1 MNFSTLFRLEE
12 NLHLDKKTLVNLRWI
27 AIIGQLIAINF
38 VYFFLKLDLPI
49 IETHIII
56 SIGFITNIV
65 LQFKIRTNQL
75 KDLNSALFLVYD
87 LLQLTI
93 LLYLTGGIFNP
104 FSLLIIVPT
113 IVSSTF
119 LSMGTTIILGT
130 LTIGLLFFLKDY
142 HKILPG
148 LDVYS
153 FNFPEYYLAGAL
165 VSIIIGLVFLSYFG
179 IKFSGETKKRSEA
192 LDKLQQVM
200 AKEYELDSLGG
211 LAAAAAHS
219 LGTPLATISV
229 VAKELKKE
237 IGDNSQYSKDLDLLI
252 SQAKR
257 CSDIL
262 KKISKKEISDDQFIN
277 LTKVGDLLEEI
288 IISFQESSV
297 KKITLFENEDKNK
310 INIKRS
316 PEIVYGLRNF
326 IGNAV
331 KFGNKEIS
339 IKLIS
344 DNQTLVLIINDD
356 GPGFAEDIIKLIGEP
371 YLKSKSKKINN
382 KSGLGLGIFL
392 GKTLLERK
400 KARLSFFNSDKTKG
414 ASVHI
419 SWNISD
425 IKINLM

>member
-27 AIIGQLIAINF
+27 AITGQVIAINF

-331 KFGNKEIS
+331 KFANKEIS
-339 IKLIS
+339 IKLMS
-344 DNQTLVLIINDD
+344 DNQTLVLIISDD

-419 SWNISD
+419 SWNILD
-425 IKINLM
+425 IKN

>member
-1 MNFSTLFRLEE
+1 MNLSTLFRLEE

-27 AIIGQLIAINF
+27 AIIGQIIAINF

-49 IETHIII
+49 VETHIII

-65 LQFKIRTNQL
+65 LQFKIKTNQL
-75 KDLNSALFLVYD
+75 RDLNSALFLIYD
-87 LLQLTI
+87 LLQLSV

-104 FSLLIIVPT
+104 FSLLIIIPT

-130 LTIGLLFFLKDY
+130 LTIGLLFFLKEY
-142 HKILPG
+142 HEILPG
-148 LDVYS
+148 FGIHN
-153 FNFPEYYLAGAL
+153 FNFPEYYVAGAL
-165 VSIIIGLVFLSYFG
+165 VSIIIGLVFLGYFG

-200 AKEYELDSLGG
+200 AKEYELESLGG
-211 LAAAAAHS
+211 QAAAAAHS

-237 IGDNSQYSKDLDLLI
+237 IGDKSTYSKDLDLLI

-257 CSDIL
+257 CSEIL
-262 KKISKKEISDDQFIN
+262 KQISKKEISDDQFIN
-277 LTKVGDLLEEI
+277 LIKVEDLLEEI
-288 IISFQESSV
+288 IISFAENSD
-297 KKITLFENEDKNK
+297 KKITLLNDKDRNK

-326 IGNAV
+326 IGNAI
-331 KFGNKEIS
+331 KFADEKINIELTSDDKTLTL
-339 IKLIS
+339 LI
-344 DNQTLVLIINDD
+344 DDD
-356 GPGFAEDIIKLIGEP
+356 GPGFAEDVINLIGEP
-371 YLKSKSKKINN
+371 YLKSKSKKINS
-382 KSGLGLGIFL
+382 KAGLGLGIFL

-400 KARLSFFNSDKTKG
+400 KARLIFFNKGNLKG
-414 ASVHI
+414 ASVKV
-419 SWNISD
+419 SWNVLD
-425 IKINLM
+425 IKN

>member
-38 VYFFLKLDLPI
+38 VHFYLKLDLPY

-56 SIGFITNIV
+56 FIGLITNIV
-65 LQFKIRTNQL
+65 LQFNIRTNQL
-75 KDLNSALFLVYD
+75 KDLSSSLFLVYD
-87 LLQLTI
+87 LLQLSA

-104 FSLLIIVPT
+104 FALLIIIPT

-130 LTIGLLFFLKDY
+130 LTIGLLFVLKEY

-148 LDVYS
+148 LDVYN
-153 FNFPEYYLAGAL
+153 FNFPEYYLTGAL

-179 IKFSGETKKRSEA
+179 IRFSGETKKRSEA

-200 AKEYELDSLGG
+200 AKEYELDSLDGQ
-211 LAAAAAHS
+211 AAAAAHS

-237 IGDNSQYSKDLDLLI
+237 IGDKSKYSKDLDLLI
-252 SQAKR
+252 SQSKR

-277 LTKVGDLLEEI
+277 LIKAESLLEEI
-288 IISFQESSV
+288 IISFEETSD
-297 KKITLFENEDKNK
+297 KKITLLENEDKNK

-316 PEIVYGLRNF
+316 PEIVFGLRNF
-326 IGNAV
+326 IGNAI
-331 KFGNKEIS
+331 KFADREVR

-344 DNQTLVLIINDD
+344 DEKKLVLIVNDD

-371 YLKSKSKKINN
+371 YLKSRSKQITDKA
-382 KSGLGLGIFL
+382 GLGLGIFL

-400 KARLSFFNSDKTKG
+400 NAQLTFFNKEDLKG
-414 ASVHI
+414 ATVKIVWSI
-419 SWNISD
+419 LD
-425 IKINLM
+425 IKN

>member
-27 AIIGQLIAINF
+27 AIIGQLFAINF
-38 VYFFLKLDLPI
+38 VYFYLELNLPV
-49 IETHIII
+49 IETHIIVF
-56 SIGFITNIV
+56 IGFITNIV
-65 LQFKIRTNQL
+65 LQFIIRTNQL
-75 KDLNSALFLVYD
+75 KDLSSSLFLAYD
-87 LLQLTI
+87 LVQLST
-93 LLYLTGGIFNP
+93 LLYLTGGILNP
-104 FSLLIIVPT
+104 FALLIIIPT

-130 LTIGLLFFLKDY
+130 LTIGLLFILKEY
-142 HKILPG
+142 HRILPG

-153 FNFPEYYLAGAL
+153 FSFPEYYLAGAL

-179 IKFSGETKKRSEA
+179 IRFSGETKKRSEA

-211 LAAAAAHS
+211 QAAAAAHS

-237 IGDNSQYSKDLDLLI
+237 IGDKSKHSKDLDLLI

-262 KKISKKEISDDQFIN
+262 KQISKKEIREDQFIN
-277 LTKVGDLLEEI
+277 LIKVEDLLEEI
-288 IISFQESSV
+288 IVSFKETSN
-297 KKITLFENEDKNK
+297 KKITLLENDDKNK

-326 IGNAV
+326 IGNAI
-331 KFGNKEIS
+331 KFADKEVR
-339 IKLIS
+339 IKLLS
-344 DNQTLVLIINDD
+344 DKQELILIIDDD
-356 GPGFAEDIIKLIGEP
+356 GPGFAEDVIKLIGEP
-371 YLKSKSKKINN
+371 YLKSKSKKITD
-382 KSGLGLGIFL
+382 KAGLGLGIFL

-400 KARLSFFNSDKTKG
+400 KARLTFLNKEDLKG
-414 ASVHI
+414 ATVKI
-419 SWNISD
+419 SWNILD
-425 IKINLM
+425 IKN

>member
-38 VYFFLKLDLPI
+38 VYFFLELDLPI
-49 IETHIII
+49 VETHIII
-56 SIGFITNIV
+56 FVGFITNII
-65 LQFKIRTNQL
+65 LQFNIQNNQL
-75 KDLNSALFLVYD
+75 KDPYSALFLVYD
-87 LLQLTI
+87 LLQLSI

-104 FSLLIIVPT
+104 FSLLIIIPS

-130 LTIGLLFFLKDY
+130 LTIGSLFFLKEH
-142 HKILPG
+142 HKILPSI
-148 LDVYS
+148 DVYS
-153 FNFPEYYLAGAL
+153 FNFPEYYLEGAL

-179 IKFSGETKKRSEA
+179 IRFSGETKKRSEA
-192 LDKLQQVM
+192 LDKLQQIM

-211 LAAAAAHS
+211 QAAAAAHS

-237 IGDNSQYSKDLDLLI
+237 IGDKSKHSKDVDLLI

-262 KKISKKEISDDQFIN
+262 KQISKKEISEDQFIN
-277 LTKVGDLLEEI
+277 LVKAEELLEEI
-288 IISFQESSV
+288 IISFEETSDM
-297 KKITLFENEDKNK
+297 KITLFEDEDKNK

-326 IGNAV
+326 IGNAI
-331 KFGNKEIS
+331 KFANKEVN

-344 DNQTLVLIINDD
+344 NDQTLTVIINDD
-356 GPGFAEDIIKLIGEP
+356 GPGFAEDVIKLIGEP
-371 YLKSKSKKINN
+371 YLKSRSKKVSG
-382 KSGLGLGIFL
+382 KAGLGLGIFL

-400 KARLSFFNSDKTKG
+400 KAQLTFSNVKILKG
-414 ASVHI
+414 ASVKI
-419 SWNISD
+419 VWNILD
-425 IKINLM
+425 IKN

>member
-1 MNFSTLFRLEE
+1 MNLSTLFRLEE

-27 AIIGQLIAINF
+27 AIIGQLIAIKF

-49 IETHIII
+49 IETHIVIL
-56 SIGFITNIV
+56 IGLITNIV

-75 KDLNSALFLVYD
+75 KDFNSALFLIYD
-87 LLQLTI
+87 LLQLST

-104 FSLLIIVPT
+104 FSLLIIIPT

-130 LTIGLLFFLKDY
+130 FTIGLLFLLKEF

-148 LDVYS
+148 LDVYN

-179 IKFSGETKKRSEA
+179 IRFSGETKKRSEA

-200 AKEYELDSLGG
+200 AKEYELDSLDGQ
-211 LAAAAAHS
+211 AAAAAHS

-237 IGDNSQYSKDLDLLI
+237 IGDKSKHSKDLDLLI
-252 SQAKR
+252 SQSKR
-257 CSDIL
+257 CSNIL

-277 LTKVGDLLEEI
+277 LIKAESLLEEI
-288 IISFQESSV
+288 IISFEETSS
-297 KKITLFENEDKNK
+297 KKITLLENGDKNK

-316 PEIVYGLRNF
+316 PEIVFGLRNF
-326 IGNAV
+326 IGNAI
-331 KFGNKEIS
+331 KFADREVR

-344 DNQTLVLIINDD
+344 DEQNLVLIVNDD

-371 YLKSKSKKINN
+371 YLKSRSKQITGKA
-382 KSGLGLGIFL
+382 GLGLGIFL

-400 KARLSFFNSDKTKG
+400 KAQLTFFNKEDLKG
-414 ASVHI
+414 ATVKIAWSI
-419 SWNISD
+419 TD
-425 IKINLM
+425 IKN

>member
-27 AIIGQLIAINF
+27 AIIGQIIAINF
-38 VYFFLKLDLPI
+38 VFFYLKLDLPI
-49 IETHIII
+49 VETHIII
-56 SIGFITNIV
+56 FVGLITNIV
-65 LQFKIRTNQL
+65 LQFSIRTNQL
-75 KDLNSALFLVYD
+75 KDLSSSLFLVYD
-87 LLQLTI
+87 LLQLSA

-104 FSLLIIVPT
+104 FALLIIIPT

-130 LTIGLLFFLKDY
+130 LTIGLLFILKEF

-148 LDVYS
+148 LDIYN

-179 IKFSGETKKRSEA
+179 IRFSGETKKRSEA

-200 AKEYELDSLGG
+200 AKEYELDSLDGQ
-211 LAAAAAHS
+211 AAAAAHS

-237 IGDNSQYSKDLDLLI
+237 IGDKSKHSKDLDLLI
-252 SQAKR
+252 SQSKR

-277 LTKVGDLLEEI
+277 LIKVESLLEEI
-288 IISFQESSV
+288 IISFEETSD
-297 KKITLFENEDKNK
+297 KKIILLENRDKNK

-316 PEIVYGLRNF
+316 PEIVFGLRNF
-326 IGNAV
+326 IGNAI
-331 KFGNKEIS
+331 KFADREVR

-344 DNQTLVLIINDD
+344 DEQNLVLIVNDD

-371 YLKSKSKKINN
+371 YLKSRSKQITSKA
-382 KSGLGLGIFL
+382 GLGLGIFL
-392 GKTLLERK
+392 GKTLLEKK
-400 KARLSFFNSDKTKG
+400 KAQLTFFNKEDLKG
-414 ASVHI
+414 ATVKI
-419 SWNISD
+419 TWAISD
-425 IKINLM
+425 IKN

>member
-27 AIIGQLIAINF
+27 AIIGQIIAINF
-38 VYFFLKLDLPI
+38 VHFYLKLDLPY

-56 SIGFITNIV
+56 FIGFITNIV
-65 LQFKIRTNQL
+65 LQFNIRTNQL
-75 KDLNSALFLVYD
+75 KDLSSSLFLAYD
-87 LLQLTI
+87 LLQLSA

-104 FSLLIIVPT
+104 FALLIIIPT

-130 LTIGLLFFLKDY
+130 ITIGLLFILKEY

-148 LDVYS
+148 LDIYN
-153 FNFPEYYLAGAL
+153 FNFPEYYLAGVL

-179 IKFSGETKKRSEA
+179 IRFSGETKKRSEA

-200 AKEYELDSLGG
+200 AKEYELDSLDGQ
-211 LAAAAAHS
+211 AAAAAHS

-237 IGDNSQYSKDLDLLI
+237 IGNRSKYSKDLDLLI
-252 SQAKR
+252 SQSKR

-277 LTKVGDLLEEI
+277 LIKVESLLEEI
-288 IISFQESSV
+288 IISFEETSD
-297 KKITLFENEDKNK
+297 KKITLLENEDKNK

-316 PEIVYGLRNF
+316 PEIVFGLRNF
-326 IGNAV
+326 IGNAI
-331 KFGNKEIS
+331 KFADREIR

-344 DNQTLVLIINDD
+344 DEQNLVLIVNDD

-371 YLKSKSKKINN
+371 YLKSRSKQITN
-382 KSGLGLGIFL
+382 KAGLGLGIFL

-400 KARLSFFNSDKTKG
+400 KAQLTFFNKEDLKG
-414 ASVHI
+414 AAVKIAWS
-419 SWNISD
+419 ISD
-425 IKINLM
+425 IKN

>member
-27 AIIGQLIAINF
+27 AIIGQLLAINF

-49 IETHIII
+49 IETHIVI

-75 KDLNSALFLVYD
+75 IDLNSSLFLVYD
-87 LLQLTI
+87 LVQLSI

-104 FSLLIIVPT
+104 FSLLIIIPT
-113 IVSSTF
+113 IISSTF

-130 LTIGLLFFLKDY
+130 LTVGLLFFLKEF
-142 HKILPG
+142 HKTLPG
-148 LDVYS
+148 LDFYS
-153 FNFPEYYLAGAL
+153 FNFPEYYLTGAL

-179 IKFSGETKKRSEA
+179 IRFSGETKKRSEA

-211 LAAAAAHS
+211 QAAAAAHS

-237 IGDNSQYSKDLDLLI
+237 IGDKSKHSKDLDLLI

-262 KKISKKEISDDQFIN
+262 KQISKKEISDDQFIN
-277 LTKVGDLLEEI
+277 LIKVESLLEEI
-288 IISFQESSV
+288 IISFEETSD
-297 KKITLFENEDKNK
+297 KKITLIESEDKNK

-326 IGNAV
+326 IGNAIKFADKEV
-331 KFGNKEIS
+331 K

-344 DNQTLVLIINDD
+344 DDQTLSIIVNDD

-371 YLKSKSKKINN
+371 YLKSKSKKING
-382 KSGLGLGIFL
+382 KAGLGLGIFL

-400 KARLSFFNSDKTKG
+400 KAQLTFLNIKNEKG
-414 ASVHI
+414 ALVKI
-419 SWNISD
+419 SWNILD
-425 IKINLM
+425 IKN